1 MNAKFEAIWQRVIA
15 RRAKRLGVSIEEAA
29 RPLGKPLYLIAAE
42 KAAARRGVPVETVLK
57 EDLTNFVEYMSNGQV
72 DYDELTEEDRD
83 RLIELPRP

>member
-1 MNAKFEAIWQRVIA
+1 M
-15 RRAKRLGVSIEEAA
+15 
-29 RPLGKPLYLIAAE
+29 
-42 KAAARRGVPVETVLK
+42 PVETVLK